1 MRVILAGGGTAGH
14 INPAIAI
21 ADTILQK
28 DKNSEILFVGTRRGL
43 ESTLVPSKNY
53 NIEYIDVEGMKGRF
67 NFKNIISAV
76 KYISAIG
83 KCKSIIK
90 KFSPD
95 AVIGTGGY
103 VCAPLVA
110 AANSMKIPTIIH
122 EQNVFPGNAIKM
134 LSKKS
139 TVTAISFME
148 STKYLTDVKEILYS
162 GNPLRPE
169 IISTK
174 RDNAR
179 AELNLE
185 DEKFIVIFGGSLG
198 AKTINDVACDYI
210 EKYGNKKDVRIC
222 IATGKYSYDR
232 VKDRLGEKFPNVE
245 IRQYIHNMA
254 TILAAADLVV
264 CRSGAITV
272 SEISAVGVPAVLVP
286 SPNVTRNHQE
296 YNARALS
303 DDGGAITILEKDF
316 NAETLKNAVDSVIND
331 NDKAEEMRRVA
342 QSKCKLNASEII
354 YDKILNIIKK

>member
-21 ADTILQK
+21 ADTILQN
-28 DKNSEILFVGTRRGL
+28 DKNSEILFVGVKRGL

-53 NIEYIDVEGMKGRF
+53 NIRYIDVEGFKGKF
-67 NFKNIISAV
+67 NLKNIVSAI
-76 KYISAIG
+76 KYVSAIG

-90 KFSPD
+90 EFSPD
-95 AVIGTGGY
+95 VVIGTGGY
-103 VCAPLVA
+103 VCAPLVT
-110 AANSMKIPTIIH
+110 AANSMKIPSLIH

-139 TVTAISFME
+139 TVTAISFLE
-148 STKYLTDVKEILYS
+148 STKYLEDVNEILYS

-169 IISTK
+169 IISAK
-174 RDNAR
+174 REDAR
-179 AELNLE
+179 AELNLK

-210 EKYGNKKDVRIC
+210 EKYGNKDGVRIC

-232 VKDRLGEKFPNVE
+232 VTERLGNKFSNVE
-245 IRQYIHNMA
+245 IKQYIHNMA
-254 TILAAADLVV
+254 TIMASADVVV

-272 SEISAVGVPAVLVP
+272 SEISAVGVPSILVP

-303 DDGGAITILEKDF
+303 DDGGAITILEKNF
-316 NAETLKNAVDSVIND
+316 NSETLKNAIDSIIND
-331 NDKAEEMRRVA
+331 ENKSNEMRRVA
-342 QSKCKLNASEII
+342 HSKSKLNASEII
-354 YDKILNIIKK
+354 YDKILQIIK